1 MNTFEDLFRS
11 YWWLLFPLSWF
22 IAGAWH
28 SWLNYRKH
36 RDNLDLIKKFADSG
50 KEVPAGLLDKLS
62 APIPDDWD
70 EHDARDRRD
79 RRYRRYYRRTYGFG
93 GWYRVVLFGSLAAG
107 FAYASYIDIY
117 GAGEAF
123 TIVAF
128 VMGAMFLATLVA
140 TLTTRPPQD

>member
-1 MNTFEDLFRS
+1 MDTFEDLFRS

-22 IAGAWH
+22 IAGGWH

-36 RDNLDLIKKFADSG
+36 RDNLDLIRRFADSG

-70 EHDARDRRD
+70 DDGYRGRRD
-79 RRYRRYYRRTYGFG
+79 RRYRGYYRRGFG
-93 GWYRVVLFGSLAAG
+93 GWYQVALFGSLAAG
-107 FAYASYIDIY
+107 FGYAAYIDIY
-117 GAGEAF
+117 GAGQAF

-128 VMGAMFLATLVA
+128 VMASMFLATLVA
-140 TLTTRPPQD
+140 TLTTRTPKD

>member
-1 MNTFEDLFRS
+1 MDTFEHLFRS

-36 RDNLDLIKKFADSG
+36 RDNLDLIKRFADSG
-50 KEVPAGLLDKLS
+50 KDVPAGLLDKLS
-62 APIPDDWD
+62 SPIPDDWD
-70 EHDARDRRD
+70 DDDYRGRRA
-79 RRYRRYYRRTYGFG
+79 RRYYRGRYGYGFG

-107 FAYASYIDIY
+107 FAYASYTDIY
-117 GAGEAF
+117 GAGQAF

-128 VMGAMFLATLVA
+128 VMAAMFLATLVA
-140 TLTTRPPQD
+140 TLTMRTPKD

>member
-36 RDNLDLIKKFADSG
+36 RDNLDIIKKFADSG

-70 EHDARDRRD
+70 DDGYRGRRG
-79 RRYRRYYRRTYGFG
+79 RRYYRDRYGMG

-140 TLTTRPPQD
+140 TLTTRPPRD